1 MDLVI
6 EAKNLTKKYPD
17 KLALD
22 NLNLKVNEGEIVG
35 LLGPNGAGKSTFIKI
50 LSGTEKFEG
59 GELFLFNEKISKKT
73 RKLIGVA
80 PQENA
85 VYPLLT
91 CYENLIYFGSLYG
104 ILGIIAHE
112 RAEELLKKLNLF
124 EKKDVISK
132 DLSGGMRRRLNLACA
147 LMHKPKIIILD
158 EPTTGLDPAVRNTM
172 WKTTEKVARDNKATL
187 LLTTHYLEEAEA
199 LCDRIIL
206 INSGKIIAD
215 GTPSSLKKMAGKEIA
230 KIKSIPGK
238 YDDIFSIISKIK
250 EIDEVTITEH
260 GLVIEADNISNK
272 IQEITKS
279 FEKNKENIVEFTVS
293 KPSLEDVFLKLTGT
307 KLREGAKDEHTK

>member
-1 MDLVI
+1 MSFVI
-6 EAKNLTKKYPD
+6 ETKELTKKYPG
-17 KLALD
+17 KTALD

-35 LLGPNGAGKSTFIKI
+35 LLGPNGAGKSTLIKI
-50 LSGTEKFEG
+50 ISGTEKLDNG
-59 GELFLFNEKISKKT
+59 DVFLFNEKISKRT
-73 RKLIGVA
+73 RKKIGVA

-104 ILGIIAHE
+104 VWGESASE
-112 RAEELLKKLNLF
+112 RADELLKKLKLF
-124 EKKDVISK
+124 EKKDVAAK

-172 WKTTEKVARDNKATL
+172 WKTTKEVAKDNKATL

-206 INSGKIIAD
+206 INSGTIIAD
-215 GTPSSLKKMAGKEIA
+215 GTPESLKKMAGKEIA
-230 KIKSIPGK
+230 KIKSVPGNYEK
-238 YDDIFSIISKIK
+238 VFNSVLEIK
-250 EIDEVTITEH
+250 DIDEVTITEH
-260 GLVIEADNISNK
+260 GLVIESENISNK
-272 IQEITKS
+272 ISQITKK
-279 FEKNKENIVEFTVS
+279 FENNKENIVEFAVS
-293 KPSLEDVFLKLTGT
+293 KPSLEDVFLKLTGA
-307 KLREGAKDEHTK
+307 KLREGVKDEHTK

>member
-1 MDLVI
+1 MGLVI
-6 EAKNLTKKYPD
+6 ETKKLTKKYPG
-17 KLALD
+17 KVALD
-22 NLNLKVNEGEIVG
+22 ELDLQVNEGEILG
-35 LLGPNGAGKSTFIKI
+35 LLGPNGAGKSTLIRI
-50 LSGTEKFEG
+50 ISGTEERDN
-59 GELFLFNEKISKKT
+59 GELLLFGKKVSKES
-73 RKLIGVA
+73 RKKIGVA

-104 ILGIIAHE
+104 ITGSTAHE
-112 RAEELLKKLNLF
+112 RAEELLKKLNLYD
-124 EKKDVISK
+124 KKDVASG

-147 LMHKPKIIILD
+147 LMHKPKIIVLD

-172 WKTTEKVARDNKATL
+172 WRTTKEVAKDNKATL

-199 LCDRIIL
+199 LCDRIVL

-215 GTPSSLKKMAGKEIA
+215 GTPNSLKKMAGKEIA

-238 YDDIFSIISKIK
+238 YDSIYNSIL
-250 EIDEVTITEH
+250 EIEGVDEVTITEH
-260 GLVIEADNISNK
+260 GLVVESENISNK
-272 IQEITKS
+272 ISYITKT

-293 KPSLEDVFLKLTGT
+293 KPSLEDVFLKLTGA
-307 KLREGAKDEHTK
+307 KLREGEKNEPNK